1 MAKPDYLFDIG
12 NVILFFDFEKFA
24 KAIEADC
31 EVPVPRLL
39 EMIADPKSEMEAS
52 TMETE
57 DFLKLAFETI
67 GYRGTREAFIKAWQH
82 IFTLNEPVAKMI
94 ERLKSEGHRM
104 LLLSNTNQLHVDHFM
119 NDYPVFRCFDD
130 WVFSHEAGSAK
141 PDPAIYEHTITK
153 FGIDPGNTIY
163 IDDLE
168 PNIRAGEKFGFRA
181 IHYVGQDL
189 EA

>member
-12 NVILFFDFEKFA
+12 NVILFFDFAKFA
-24 KAIEADC
+24 RAIEPDC
-31 EVPVPRLL
+31 EVPVPKLL
-39 EMIADPKSEMEAS
+39 EMIEDPKSEMEAS

-67 GYRGTREAFIKAWQH
+67 GYRGSRADFIQAWQQ
-82 IFTLNEPVAKMI
+82 IFTLNEPVAQLI
-94 ERLKSEGHRM
+94 EQLKGSGHRL

-119 NDYPVFRCFDD
+119 NDYPVFRHFDD
-130 WVFSHEAGSAK
+130 WVFSHEAGCAK
-141 PDPAIYEHTITK
+141 PDPAIYEHTIEK
-153 FGIDPGNTIY
+153 LGIVPRNTIY

-168 PNIRAGEKFGFRA
+168 PNIRAGEKFGFQA